1 MRIWLTLFLGWLV
14 VGCAGSKAIQRPYPA
29 PDGDQLLRVLLARQS
44 AVKSLNLET
53 RATSWLG
60 GERARGTV
68 QMLVDRRG
76 DLRFEAEVSLQGTV
90 AALAVHEGRF
100 IFIDHQKKMFRQ
112 GPATPGNVAS
122 MIRIPLQPMQVAAIL
137 LGDCAIPAGARVVDV
152 GWDGQH
158 GADVLHM
165 EDVFGQLWITLHR
178 NGDRTDVVAV
188 EGQSLGM
195 SQRWRVAYEDL
206 HTTDG
211 WTFPNLIRFAEPGR
225 SFDDGVEIKVK
236 DRILNPTLPET
247 AFILPPPPGYT
258 LDAPGGP

>member
-1 MRIWLTLFLGWLV
+1 MRLWLTLFLGIF
-14 VGCAGSKAIQRPYPA
+14 VGCAGSKASQRPYPA
-29 PDGDQLLRVLLARQS
+29 PEGDQLLRVLLARQA

-76 DLRFEAEVSLQGTV
+76 DLRFEAEVSLQGMV

-100 IFIDHQKKMFRQ
+100 IFVDHQKKTFRQ

-122 MIRIPLQPMQVAAIL
+122 MIRIPLQPLQVAAIL
-137 LGDCAIPAGARVVDV
+137 LGDCAVPPGAHVVDV
-152 GWDGQH
+152 GWDGER

-165 EDVFGQLWITLHR
+165 EDVFGQLWISLRRKGEH
-178 NGDRTDVVAV
+178 TDIVAV

-206 HTTDG
+206 HTADG
-211 WTFPNLIRFAEPGR
+211 LTLPNLIRFAEPGH

-236 DRILNPTLPET
+236 DRVLNPKLPED
-247 AFILPPPPGYT
+247 AFIIPPPPGYT
-258 LDAPGGP
+258 PDLPGSP